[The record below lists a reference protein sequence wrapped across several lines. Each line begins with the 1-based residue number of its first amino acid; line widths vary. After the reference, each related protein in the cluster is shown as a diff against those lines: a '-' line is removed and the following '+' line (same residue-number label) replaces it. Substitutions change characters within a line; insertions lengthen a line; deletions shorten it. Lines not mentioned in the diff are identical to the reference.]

1 MTKRIV
7 VMVHLALMAA
17 ACSPVGYRARTPF
30 SSQGARLIGPAYDVS
45 AQPPFG
51 RWDNVMMLPVG
62 ALVEVLRMDGSLAA
76 GPIVSAAAD
85 RVRIHTASGDVEVPF
100 KDVMRID
107 REVPRGSAWQDGS
120 RGAAFGAGV
129 VGVLGLAVGR
139 MPPPR
144 LFLAGAVV
152 GAYETVE
159 LRRLAG
165 QGRIV
170 YVAPPVTSSGSRPGA
185 QYPPR

>member
-1 MTKRIV
+1 MTTRIV
-7 VMVHLALMAA
+7 VMLSLTLVTT
-17 ACSPVGYRARTPF
+17 ACSPAGYRAGTPF
-30 SSQGARLIGPAYDVS
+30 NSQGARLIGPTYDVP

-51 RWDNVMMLPVG
+51 RWDNVMMLPAG
-62 ALVEVLRMDGSLAA
+62 AMVQVLLMDGSLAA

-85 RVRIHTASGDVEVPF
+85 RVRIHTASGDVDVPF
-100 KDVMRID
+100 TNVMRID
-107 REVPRGSAWQDGS
+107 RQVAPGSALQDGA
-120 RGAAFGAGV
+120 RGATFGAAV
-129 VGVLGLAVGR
+129 VSVLGLMAGR
-139 MPPPR
+139 IPPPR

-170 YVAPPVTSSGSRPGA
+170 YVAPPVTSSGWRPAA
-185 QYPPR
+185 QYRPR